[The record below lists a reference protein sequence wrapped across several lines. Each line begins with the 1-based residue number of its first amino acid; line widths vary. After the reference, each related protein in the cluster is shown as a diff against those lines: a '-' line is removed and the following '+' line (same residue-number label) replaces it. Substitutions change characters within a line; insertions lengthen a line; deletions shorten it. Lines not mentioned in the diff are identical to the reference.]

1 MLRRPPSSTRTDTL
15 FPYTTLFRSLPRNDI
30 AAQRRRAVRDHVGTE
45 RPLLVGTAQQQPHLA
60 ATHIPPVADQRRNQ
74 RIDLVRERL
83 VAAAHAAAEFEPVE
97 IERLARAQVDHA
109 ADTALDQIGGR
120 RLVDINRSE
129 EHTSELQ

>member
-1 MLRRPPSSTRTDTL
+1 MKRRPPRSTLTDTL
-15 FPYTTLFRSLPRNDI
+15 FPSTSRFR
-30 AAQRRRAVRDHVGTE
+30 A
-45 RPLLVGTAQQQPHLA
+45 HLA

-120 RLVDINRSE
+120 DRKSTRLNSS
-129 EHTSELQ
+129 H

>member
-1 MLRRPPSSTRTDTL
+1 MRISDWSSDACSSDL
-15 FPYTTLFRSLPRNDI
+15 
-30 AAQRRRAVRDHVGTE
+30 
-45 RPLLVGTAQQQPHLA
+45 PHLA

-120 RLVDINRSE
+120 RLVDINAPVQFRRE
-129 EHTSELQ
+129 ILKLQTQAAPGSTNFTPLHMGAA